1 MLTIISC
8 LPCGT
13 SDFQVSLLPQA
24 APAGWALIHTA
35 HHAKPQ
41 RSKRRMGGGTPGKEE
56 NEEPCAPTPP
66 KPDSILTRFGFFQVP
81 AFASSIGSTADA
93 LGLLQLLNSYSPFE
107 T

>member
-24 APAGWALIHTA
+24 APAGRAPIHRA

-41 RSKRRMGGGTPGKEE
+41 RSKRRMGGG
-56 NEEPCAPTPP
+56 
-66 KPDSILTRFGFFQVP
+66 
-81 AFASSIGSTADA
+81 A
-93 LGLLQLLNSYSPFE
+93 LGRRKMRSPVPRLPPDQTPFRPGLGPSKSQPLHLPLALLAFFSC
-107 T
+107 

>member
-24 APAGWALIHTA
+24 APAGRAPIHRA

-41 RSKRRMGGGTPGKEE
+41 RSKRRMGGGPGEEE

-66 KPDSILTRFGFFQVP
+66 RPDSIPTRFGSFQVP
-81 AFASSIGSTADA
+81 AFASSIGSTANA